1 MAGTGG
7 VRAEQAGALL
17 LSLLTD
23 GPKSA
28 AEILS
33 VAEGAKIA
41 KRTIQLAATQ
51 LGVIRS
57 KADFGA
63 GWIWGLPV
71 DKPKVPPS
79 VSEGL
84 GTEQA
89 DQDEGDKVQPRG
101 EPDQSQAVVERAQF
115 IAAMLNK
122 REERRIRERGR
133 FHWQDDRVQQWAAA
147 GIRDYQ
153 LKEAYDLATSAD
165 EFTGAV
171 TVGLLARYLE
181 SVLADEGGSDVGWA
195 SAARQKLARRL
206 GPLEVQR

>member
-57 KADFGA
+57 KANFGA
-63 GWIWGLPV
+63 GWIWGLP
-71 DKPKVPPS
+71 DETPKVPPS
-79 VSEGL
+79 VGEGQ

-89 DQDEGDKVQPRG
+89 AQGGKVLLRVEA
-101 EPDQSQAVVERAQF
+101 EPAKVPPVVERAQF

-122 REERRIRERGR
+122 REERRIKERGR

-147 GIRDYQ
+147 GVRDYQ

-171 TVGLLARYLE
+171 TVGLLARHLE
-181 SVLADEGGSDVGWA
+181 SVLADEGAMG
-195 SAARQKLARRL
+195 
-206 GPLEVQR
+206 

>member
-17 LSLLTD
+17 LSLLAT
-23 GPKSA
+23 GPRAA
-28 AEILS
+28 AEIFS
-33 VAEGAKIA
+33 AAEGAKIA
-41 KRTIQLAATQ
+41 RRTIQLAATQ

-63 GWIWGLPV
+63 GWIWALP
-71 DKPKVPPS
+71 DETPKVPTS
-79 VSEGL
+79 VGESQ
-84 GTEQA
+84 GTEQTA
-89 DQDEGDKVQPRG
+89 QGEGDNVQPRG
-101 EPDQSQAVVERAQF
+101 EPDQAQSVVERAQF

-133 FHWQDDRVQQWAAA
+133 FHWQDDRVQRWAAA
-147 GIRDYQ
+147 GVRDYQ

-181 SVLADEGGSDVGWA
+181 SVLADEGA
-195 SAARQKLARRL
+195 MA
-206 GPLEVQR
+206 